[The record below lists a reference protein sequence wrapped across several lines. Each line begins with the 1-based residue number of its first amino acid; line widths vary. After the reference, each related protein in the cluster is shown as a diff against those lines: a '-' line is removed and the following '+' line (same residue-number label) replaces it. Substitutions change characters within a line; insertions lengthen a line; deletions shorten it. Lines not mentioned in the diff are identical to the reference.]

1 MQIQLTGGAYQAKS
15 VVASAQRCVNLYPE
29 INEQGAPF
37 PTTHYL
43 TPGLTQVADVTGPQ
57 IGWRGLFVA
66 SNGRLY
72 GVCGPAVYWITPGFI
87 PQKIGTISSSSGMVS
102 MADNGTDLLLV
113 DGSTSGW
120 WIHLASNA
128 FSAVS
133 DPSFYGGSRVA
144 LIDGFFVLNSAANP
158 FQWYISDDLATTFT
172 STNFA
177 GKTGYSDPI
186 VCCYATQRNLWIFGT
201 QTTEIWVDA
210 GNADFPFERLPGP
223 FLQVGC
229 ASAQSI
235 GRLNETLIWLGLNE
249 NGRAVAMASEFYTAL
264 PISTRAIENTW
275 QMYPTVADAQACT
288 YQQDGHQF
296 YVLNFPTAN
305 ATWVYDLTSNM
316 WHERAYN
323 DANGAENRVRY
334 SCIAFYNNAHVAGDW
349 QTGQLYILDPANP
362 TDNGQPIVRRRGLPV
377 MQDEGV
383 RLIYRAF
390 VADMDVGEGVYGGE
404 FGQTLTDAQ
413 MQIGVSPASVTLS
426 MQSALTFGT
435 STYAQMQTELQE
447 IYTGPEAFDD
457 QVYLRWSDDRGKTW
471 GNPLAI
477 SIGQLGEFLTSL
489 KWRRLGY
496 ARNRVFELFWA
507 CNAMTALN
515 GAYVDA
521 QEAAA

>member
-1 MQIQLTGGAYQAKS
+1 MQIPLVTGTYQAKS
-15 VVASAQRCVNLYPE
+15 VIASAQRCVNLYPE

-37 PTTHYL
+37 PITFYP
-43 TPGLTQVADVTGPQ
+43 TPGLTQAADVTGPQ

-66 SNGRLY
+66 SNGKLY
-72 GVCGPAVYWITPGFI
+72 GVCGPSVYWITPALI

-120 WIHLASNA
+120 WIHLANNA

-133 DPSFYGGSRVA
+133 DPNFYGGSRVA

-210 GNADFPFERLPGP
+210 GNADFPFERLSGP

-235 GRLNETLIWLGLNE
+235 GRLNETLIWLGMNE
-249 NGRAVAMASEFYTAL
+249 NGRAVAMASEFYQAV
-264 PISTRAIENTW
+264 PVSTRAIEDIW
-275 QMYPTVADAQACT
+275 QTYATVADAQATT

-305 ATWVYDLTSNM
+305 ATWVYDVMSQM

-323 DANGAENRVRY
+323 DTNGNENRVRY
-334 SCIAFYNNAHVAGDW
+334 SCIAFYNNSHVCGDW
-349 QTGQLYILDPANP
+349 QTGQLYRLDALNP
-362 TDNGQPIVRRRGLPV
+362 TDNGQPIVRRRGFPV
-377 MQDEGV
+377 MQSEQK
-383 RLIYRAF
+383 RLIFRSF
-390 VADMDVGEGVYGGE
+390 IADMEVGDGVYGADFE
-404 FGQTLTDAQ
+404 QTLTESQ
-413 MQIGVSPASVTLS
+413 MQIGIDPESVTLS
-426 MQSALTFGT
+426 LQSALTFGT
-435 STYAQMQTELQE
+435 TSYSQLQTDMQELFSGTE
-447 IYTGPEAFDD
+447 PFDD
-457 QVYLRWSDDRGKTW
+457 QVYLRWSDDRGKSW
-471 GNPLAI
+471 GNPLGI
-477 SIGQLGEFLTSL
+477 SIGQIGQFLTSL
-489 KWRRLGY
+489 KWRQLGY
-496 ARNRVFELFWA
+496 ARNRVFELFWS
-507 CNAMTALN
+507 CNAETALN

-521 QEAAA
+521 SEAMS